1 MLIPGLYLLS
11 ALGIHSLATF
21 IKVQLLVICSIS
33 AEKTKQKQIKTK
45 SEQKKK
51 TTTAKPG
58 TFHPAI
64 VQYLNNLF
72 SLKVFVYCYLIL
84 NSITAILSIY
94 CSDTKVEQT

>member
-33 AEKTKQKQIKTK
+33 AEKNKTK
-45 SEQKKK
+45 KKKKIVKKK

-72 SLKVFVYCYLIL
+72 PLKVFVYCYLIL
-84 NSITAILSIY
+84 NSITAIPFI
-94 CSDTKVEQT
+94 V